1 MTLTNLPPARQPG
14 VTAIF
19 VPVWD
24 EAGVIGAMLHHCLT
38 SWKDDAFRIFVGCYT
53 NDPATISAVMA
64 VAERDSRISIVIGP
78 EPGPTTKGDCLN
90 AIWKAM
96 QQKEEAQ
103 GWLFKAVVLHDA
115 EDIVHRGEIRLFDHM
130 IERFELVQIP
140 VRSEEHTSELQSLM
154 RLSND

>member
-1 MTLTNLPPARQPG
+1 MRISDWSSDLCSSDL
-14 VTAIF
+14 
-19 VPVWD
+19 
-24 EAGVIGAMLHHCLT
+24 AMLHHCLT
-38 SWKDDAFRIFVGCYT
+38 SWKDDAFRIFVGCYP

-115 EDIVHRGEIRLFDHM
+115 EDIVPRGEIRLFDPM
-130 IERFELVQIP
+130 RSRESSVGKEG
-140 VRSEEHTSELQSLM
+140 VRQFKY
-154 RLSND
+154 RR

>member
-1 MTLTNLPPARQPG
+1 
-14 VTAIF
+14 
-19 VPVWD
+19 
-24 EAGVIGAMLHHCLT
+24 
-38 SWKDDAFRIFVGCYT
+38 
-53 NDPATISAVMA
+53 MA

-130 IERFELVQIP
+130 IERFDLVQI
-140 VRSEEHTSELQSLM
+140 RSEERRVGKECVSTCRSRWAPYH
-154 RLSND
+154 